1 MDIGAE
7 ALSLGRLLVLQFA
20 RIFPFWMG
28 GLVVGSLI
36 SVFARERIARAAALI
51 NERKWVAG
59 RLALAAGVGVA
70 SPICMY
76 GTIPILAS
84 LGRKGAPH
92 YLLASFMVSSI
103 LLNPSLLV
111 FSFALGAPLALLR
124 LAVCLG
130 AGMVAGV
137 AVNAL
142 FKKAPLFSFERFC
155 AHNRRQDAA
164 PGLREY
170 LRELNAGIVRTT
182 PYFLLG
188 IALTA
193 LMDRYFPRDW
203 IAAAFGRQGVGV
215 LFAASLGVPAYICG
229 GGTIPILKFW
239 LGAGMSPGSALAF
252 MVSGPATKLTN
263 LGAVKIILGARNFI
277 LYLLFILA
285 FAVAAGLA
293 VDAAFSLGLGGP

>member
-142 FKKAPLFSFERFC
+142 FKKAPLFSFDRFC

-193 LMDRYFPRDW
+193 LMDRYFRLSRRSRLHLRRRNHPDPE
-203 IAAAFGRQGVGV
+203 V
-215 LFAASLGVPAYICG
+215 L
-229 GGTIPILKFW
+229 
-239 LGAGMSPGSALAF
+239 AGSRH
-252 MVSGPATKLTN
+252 VSGISSCVHGERTGHQADQSWSRQDHPWRKKLHPVSP
-263 LGAVKIILGARNFI
+263 LHPGFCRCRRARR
-277 LYLLFILA
+277 
-285 FAVAAGLA
+285 
-293 VDAAFSLGLGGP
+293 